1 MSPYVVLAAFVVA
14 AALLLAVPIIGSKL
28 LSPRKPDP
36 IKQSVYECGIET
48 TGETWIQFKVQYYI
62 YAIVFVLFD
71 VEVVFLYTWAAAYT
85 DLGLSALLP
94 MVIFLV
100 VLVDGL
106 FYAWKTGALEWV

>member
-1 MSPYVVLAAFVVA
+1 MSPYVILAAFVVA
-14 AALLLAVPIIGSKL
+14 AGLLLAVPIIGSKL

-36 IKQSVYECGIET
+36 IKQSIYECGVET
-48 TGETWIQFKVQYYI
+48 QGETWVQFKVQYYI

-85 DLGLSALLP
+85 DLGVSALLP

-106 FYAWKTGALEWV
+106 FYAWKTGALEWF